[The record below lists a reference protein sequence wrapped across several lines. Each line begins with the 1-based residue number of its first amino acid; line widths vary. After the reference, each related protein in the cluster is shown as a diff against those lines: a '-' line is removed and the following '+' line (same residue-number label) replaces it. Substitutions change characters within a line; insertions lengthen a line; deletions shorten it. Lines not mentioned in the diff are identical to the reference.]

1 MYQIL
6 NEVKNLYNILSKT
19 IVYDCTYDTKG
30 KYKTKL
36 TITDKPNKT
45 EYYCDKRDEELY
57 DLKNDKK
64 FISLLHPYYHLLSYD
79 LISDRYPLIEKYEKK
94 LLIKNI
100 KYNLPNISHLL
111 DIGLYLTNILV
122 ESKYFEKINNVS
134 KVLILNYNFG
144 NPIKNVNDIRLQEFN
159 TIRYNLSSR
168 INYNYINTI
177 IVDHGS
183 NYTTKNINTREFRSI
198 YRRKKDRINKILEEF
213 NVNLEKSK
221 YNSKFYYYYIF
232 DPIEIS
238 KIANTF
244 DKHEFIVSLINIRI
258 YYTNFYKETK
268 TDYSEDKLAIYT
280 FLSELVLILAT
291 QKKGGAAIILVKM
304 LDKKI
309 MNQFIYLLNKYY
321 KYVEI
326 IDTTF
331 VLETDCQQYFIC
343 SEFKGISENN
353 LKDLINLQ
361 KELFEYDN
369 TGCIV
374 KSDRNLKDKIDS
386 LINID
391 KNYIE
396 DKCSYYFNKIL
407 DKSRIYNE
415 TYLKFK
421 EYYNNLSKTK
431 QIEIHEYLINIQYK
445 YGFQA
450 CMKYIIPIN
459 PFILEF
465 FNQNN
470 LNKLDIENNRK
481 SLVKSN
487 FLENDKFFDI
497 DLYNVKIV
505 QKYKPRIDYDDNIMD
520 LQKKRE
526 LDIEEGSL
534 DSEQIKYFVNLFNEN
549 TWIKNIGE
557 IGFNIG
563 ISSNTFLKNQ
573 PFSYVVSFD
582 ILMHEYIYDAKEFI
596 DKKYPNRHLLIG
608 GDSKLSVPHF
618 FRKFPNY
625 KFDLI
630 FIDGDHSFYGAKQD
644 IINMRKLSHR
654 RTIMVFDDILPH
666 KGSGVGPTKA
676 WEYCVKNK
684 IIKNAKVITF
694 SKDKAIGI
702 CNYV

>member
-6 NEVKNLYNILSKT
+6 NEVKNLYNILGKT

-122 ESKYFEKINNVS
+122 ESKYFEKINNVN

-213 NVNLEKSK
+213 NINLEKSK

-258 YYTNFYKETK
+258 YYTSFYKETK

-291 QKKGGAAIILVKM
+291 QKKGGTAIILVKM
-304 LDKKI
+304 LEKKI

-343 SEFKGISENN
+343 SEFKG
-353 LKDLINLQ
+353 
-361 KELFEYDN
+361 
-369 TGCIV
+369 
-374 KSDRNLKDKIDS
+374 
-386 LINID
+386 
-391 KNYIE
+391 
-396 DKCSYYFNKIL
+396 
-407 DKSRIYNE
+407 
-415 TYLKFK
+415 
-421 EYYNNLSKTK
+421 YYNNLSKTK

-549 TWIKNIGE
+549 KWIKNIGE

-582 ILMHEYIYDAKEFI
+582 ILMHEYVYDAKEFI

-625 KFDLI
+625 KFDLM

-666 KGSGVGPTKA
+666 KGSGAGPTKA
-676 WEYCVKNK
+676 WEYCIKNK